1 MSLTRLAIT
10 RPVTILMLVL
20 ALVVLGWQSMR
31 QLPVDLYPDIE
42 FPMLFIS
49 TVYPGTGPEEM
60 ETLVSKPIEDA
71 VSTVSGLKKL
81 TSSSAEGVS
90 NVMMEFEIGTD
101 LDAVTSDVR
110 SKVDA
115 MRNALPED
123 AEAPV
128 VNKLDVGAMPVVQLS
143 LASERRSSQE
153 IRRIADDV
161 IKDRLSQIA
170 GVAAVRVTGG
180 DVREVRV
187 EVDKARLEA
196 YGLGISQVVNAL
208 RIENLNLP
216 SGTIKEDRQNFAVR
230 VIGEFADPEQIY
242 NVRLANGVDP
252 NLTVRDVA
260 VVRDT
265 LRETSMYSRMNRSP
279 SVAVVV
285 QKQTD
290 ANTVKVVDSVRK
302 ELSRLTGRDYI
313 HGNTGNE
320 QKGTGRGAKRQA
332 ALPEDLQATIA
343 FDQSTFIKDALHDVN
358 KSLIEGATL
367 AVIIVFLFLH
377 SLRGTFIVG
386 LAIPTSLIA
395 TFLIMRAFDFS
406 INMMSMLGLS
416 LCVGILVDDSIVVIE
431 NIHRHLKMGESP
443 REAAI
448 NGRAEIGL
456 AAITITMV
464 DVVVFVPVAFMGGIV
479 GQFFRQFGIVV
490 AAAVLFSLL
499 ISFTLTPML
508 ASRWLKAHDAE
519 EEEEA
524 RQAEHPGLFRRFT
537 NAWERWYSALDGLYR
552 RILAW
557 SLDHRAVV
565 ICLGL
570 MVMLASF
577 ATAAPKPPL
586 PVVLV
591 KLPVLAA
598 GFALICL
605 AWWLIGTTAG
615 WLRGVMVLVGL
626 VFSVVLTTVVAKMA
640 TTLAGKALG
649 DLQGGLGTPML
660 IMVLLILTLAA
671 MAYFLSLPTVRDKAF
686 QLSAVSRPVIGVTV
700 GLLAAIALLP
710 TKFTFEF
717 QPKVDERQFGITIE
731 HEVGTGLEVTNA
743 TATHIEQ
750 VLLDLKQFPDTK
762 VVTTTVGE
770 AGGGMFRAG
779 ASGSDTAS
787 ISVELKN
794 LEDTETPWLKRQLI
808 GLGLMRSPQM
818 STDEAIAK
826 VNEMFAGKPGVK
838 VTAAFQEGGPGGAPV
853 SIEVSGPDMAK
864 TQEAATRIARLVSEH
879 PGTYSTELSWREG
892 RPELQARIDRD
903 RAAQFGI
910 SVAQIAAA
918 LRTSLE
924 GDTST
929 KYREAGKEYDIRVVL
944 PKEQRVLLGQVPNLI
959 VGATASG
966 QPVYLYEVA
975 RLEPAG
981 GPTKIDR
988 TNRQRSVTV
997 NSQLMEG
1004 SAIGNVRNDLAP
1016 KIDGLNLAGV
1026 TVAWAGEAE
1035 AMDESFGTMGST
1047 LVLSILLVFML
1058 MAALFESILSPLIIM
1073 LAVPQAMAGALFA
1086 LTLTH
1091 KSLSI
1096 VSLIGI
1102 IMLVGLVT
1110 KNAILM
1116 VDYTNTLR
1124 KDHGMDRRR
1133 ALLQAGP
1140 TRLRPIL
1147 MTTLAMIFG
1156 MMPTAIAL
1164 SKGSEFRQPM
1174 AIAVIGGLILSLFLT
1189 LVMVPVFYEIMDNLG
1204 NAFARAKDRVIE
1216 KAKV

>member
-81 TSSSAEGVS
+81 TSSSAEGIS

-101 LDAVTSDVR
+101 LDAVASDVR

-123 AEAPV
+123 AQAPV

-216 SGTIKEDRQNFAVR
+216 SGTIKEDARNFAVR

-242 NVRLANGVDP
+242 NVRLVNGVDP
-252 NLTVRDVA
+252 NLTVRHVA

-265 LRETSMYSRMNRSP
+265 LQETSMYSRMNRGP

-302 ELSRLTGRDYI
+302 ELSRLTGRDYL
-313 HGNTGNE
+313 HGNTGE
-320 QKGTGRGAKRQA
+320 AKKGKGAGAKQA
-332 ALPEDLQATIA
+332 VLPEDLQATIA
-343 FDQSTFIKDALHDVN
+343 FDQSTFINDALHDVN
-358 KSLIEGATL
+358 ESLVVGALL

-386 LAIPTSLIA
+386 LAIPISLIA
-395 TFLIMRAFDFS
+395 TFLVMRAFGFS

-443 REAAI
+443 KEAAI
-448 NGRAEIGL
+448 NGRSEIGL
-456 AAITITMV
+456 AAMAITMV

-490 AAAVLFSLL
+490 AAAVLFSLF

-524 RQAEHPGLFRRFT
+524 RQAEHPGLYRRFT
-537 NAWERWYSALDGLYR
+537 NAWERWYNALDGLYR

-577 ATAAPKPPL
+577 ATAAPRPPL

-605 AWWLIGTTAG
+605 AWWLISTTAG

-640 TTLAGKALG
+640 TALAGKALG
-649 DLQGGLGTPML
+649 DLQGALGTPML
-660 IMVLLILTLAA
+660 IIVLLILTLAA

-710 TKFTFEF
+710 TKFIFEF

-743 TATHIEQ
+743 TATRIEQ
-750 VLLDLKQFPDTK
+750 MLLDPKQFPDTE

-794 LEDTETPWLKRQLI
+794 LEDTDIPWLQQRLI

-826 VNEMFAGKPGVK
+826 VNALFAGKPGLK

-853 SIEVSGPDMAK
+853 SIEVSGPDIGK
-864 TQEAATRIARLVSEH
+864 TQNAATRIAKLVSEH
-879 PGTYSTELSWREG
+879 EGTYSTELSWREG

-929 KYREAGKEYDIRVVL
+929 KFREAGKEYDIRVVL
-944 PKEQRVLLGQVPNLI
+944 PKDQRVLLGQVPNLI
-959 VGATASG
+959 VGTAASG

-975 RLEPAG
+975 HLEPAG

-1004 SAIGNVRNDLAP
+1004 FAIGNVRNDLAP
-1016 KIDGLNLAGV
+1016 KIDELNLTSV
-1026 TVAWAGEAE
+1026 TVAWSGEAE
-1035 AMDESFGTMGST
+1035 MMDESFGTMGST
-1047 LVLSILLVFML
+1047 LILSILLVFML

-1073 LAVPQAMAGALFA
+1073 LAVPQAIAGALFA

-1096 VSLIGI
+1096 ISLVGI

-1124 KDHGMDRRR
+1124 KENGLDRRS

-1174 AIAVIGGLILSLFLT
+1174 AVAVIGGLILSLFLT
-1189 LVMVPVFYEIMDNLG
+1189 LLMVPVFYEIVDDLG
-1204 NAFARAKDRVIE
+1204 SKFARAKDRVIE